1 MVTLFAHRGYSS
13 LYPEN
18 TMLSFEKAVESG
30 SDGIELD
37 VHLSKDGEVMI
48 IHDEELLRTTG
59 KEGCISD
66 YSRSELEKISAGKT
80 KEDRFG
86 FTPIPSLEEY
96 LSFAKDKKIV
106 TNIELKTLPCYYN
119 QLEEKVI
126 ALVEMFSLN
135 DRIIYSSFNPL
146 SAVHL
151 KNISPES
158 EIALLLEAFL
168 PENYSYIL
176 SKTGFSFFHPS
187 ISLISERLI
196 NEMHEHSIGVNVW
209 TVDGEENIG
218 RCISL
223 GVDGIISN
231 DVVSSRAIL
240 ASHEKNTEK

>member
-1 MVTLFAHRGYSS
+1 MGEYFRIESPEDLLEYKRIV
-13 LYPEN
+13 EN
-18 TMLSFEKAVESG
+18 TKSAELPDARLMNDIDMTGVDWEPIVMNKILLNPFDNFAPFNDMQRSVF
-30 SDGIELD
+30 DG
-37 VHLSKDGEVMI
+37 DGHTI
-48 IHDEELLRTTG
+48 KG
-59 KEGCISD
+59 
-66 YSRSELEKISAGKT
+66 LETNSA
-80 KEDRFG
+80 
-86 FTPIPSLEEY
+86 
-96 LSFAKDKKIV
+96 KKIM

-126 ALVEMFSLN
+126 ALVEKFSLN

-158 EIALLLEAFL
+158 EIALLLDAFL

-187 ISLISERLI
+187 ISLISEKLI
-196 NEMHEHSIGVNVW
+196 NEMHERSIGVNVW